1 MGEIKMARSENQKQ
15 KLLALLDILKRN
27 TDDEHGITMV
37 HIVSELESKGIK
49 AERKA
54 IYADINVLKEYGYEI
69 QGNKQNGTYYYKLI
83 HRKFNLPELKL
94 LVDAVQASKFISQR
108 RSNELIKKIESQASK
123 YQAMELQRQ
132 VFVAN
137 RVKTDYDS
145 VLANV
150 DDLNLAINHNSKIQ
164 FDYYEW
170 TLNKQMKIRE
180 NGHKTDISPWALTWD
195 DENYYM
201 VAYDGESGVIK
212 HYRVDKMRKIEL
224 VETPRDGKERFKQ
237 FDMALYSK
245 KVFGMF
251 TGEEQNVKIRFENRL
266 IGVVI
271 DRFGKDVMIVP
282 NDNDTFTVNIRVS
295 VSNMFF
301 GWIIGL
307 GKGVKILEPENVVE
321 KLKDEIIRLKHEYEK
336 NED

>member
-1 MGEIKMARSENQKQ
+1 MARSENQKQ

-27 TDDEHGITMV
+27 TDDEHGITMAQ
-37 HIVSELESKGIK
+37 IISELESKGIK

-69 QGNKQNGTYYYKLI
+69 QGNKQNGTYYYKLV
-83 HRKFNLPELKL
+83 HRNFELSELKL
-94 LVDAVQASKFISQR
+94 LVDAVQASKFISQN

-132 VFVAN
+132 VYVAN
-137 RVKTDYDS
+137 RVKTNYDS
-145 VLANV
+145 VFSNV
-150 DDLNLAINHNSKIQ
+150 DELNLAINHNSKIQ

-201 VAYDGESGVIK
+201 VAFDGEKGFIK
-212 HYRVDKMRKIEL
+212 HYRVDKMRKIKL
-224 VETPRDGKERFKQ
+224 LNTPRDGKEKFEQ
-237 FDMALYSK
+237 FDMALYAK
-245 KVFGMF
+245 KMFGMF
-251 TGEEQNVKIRFENRL
+251 TGDEQNVKIQFDNKL

-271 DRFGKDVMIVP
+271 DRFGKDVIIVP
-282 NDNDTFTVNIRVS
+282 KDENSFTINVKVS

-307 GKGVKILEPENVVE
+307 GNGAKILGPDNVIE
-321 KLKDEIIRLKHEYEK
+321 KLKNEIVRLNEQYELGS
-336 NED
+336 

>member
-1 MGEIKMARSENQKQ
+1 MARSENQKQ
-15 KLLALLDILKRN
+15 KLLALLDILKKN

-37 HIVSELESKGIK
+37 QIISELESKGIK

-69 QGNKQNGTYYYKLI
+69 QGNKQKGTYYYKLMY
-83 HRKFNLPELKL
+83 RNFDLPELKL

-108 RSNELIKKIESQASK
+108 RSHDLIKKIESHASK

-132 VFVAN
+132 VFVTN

-170 TLNKQMKIRE
+170 TLNKQMEIRE
-180 NGHKTDISPWALTWD
+180 NGHKADISPWALTWD

-201 VAYDGESGVIK
+201 VAYDGESGIIK
-212 HYRVDKMRKIEL
+212 HYRVDKMRKIKL
-224 VETPRDGKERFKQ
+224 LETPRVGKEKFKQ
-237 FDMALYSK
+237 FDMALYAK

-251 TGEEQNVKIRFENRL
+251 TGEEQNVKIQFENRF

-282 NDNDTFTVNIRVS
+282 NDNDTFTVTIRVS

-321 KLKDEIIRLKHEYEK
+321 KLKDEIIRLKCEYEID
-336 NED
+336 ED

>member
-1 MGEIKMARSENQKQ
+1 MARSENQKQ

-37 HIVSELESKGIK
+37 QIISELESKGIK

-54 IYADINVLKEYGYEI
+54 IYADINALKEYGYEI
-69 QGNKQNGTYYYKLI
+69 QGNKKNGTYYYKLMY
-83 HRKFNLPELKL
+83 RNFKLPELKL

-108 RSNELIKKIESQASK
+108 RSNELIRKIESQASK

-150 DDLNLAINHNSKIQ
+150 DDLNLAINQNSKIQ